1 VLWGI
6 ESIVCMCI
14 IIIID
19 ITDIINDCMG
29 TSRVFGGGWAAI
41 IVSIWREGYNYL
53 LFSSLHTE
61 TSVHDLL
68 YRVFRFWLLNIS
80 AILFRVWLL
89 LW

>member
-14 IIIID
+14 IID
-19 ITDIINDCMG
+19 ITDIVNDCMG

-53 LFSSLHTE
+53 LFSSRHTE

>member
-1 VLWGI
+1 MLWGI
-6 ESIVCMCI
+6 QYIVCMCI
-14 IIIID
+14 IIDTILILEMIVWVPRVYLGVGSD
-19 ITDIINDCMG
+19 NSLSMG
-29 TSRVFGGGWAAI
+29 R
-41 IVSIWREGYNYL
+41 GYNYL
-53 LFSSLHTE
+53 LFSSRHTE